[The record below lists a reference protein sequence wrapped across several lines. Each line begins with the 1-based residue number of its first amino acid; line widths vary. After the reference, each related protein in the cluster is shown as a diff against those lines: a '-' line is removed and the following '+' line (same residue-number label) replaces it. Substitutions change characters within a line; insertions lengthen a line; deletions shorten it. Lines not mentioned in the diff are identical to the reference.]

1 MAIEQLKDRYGVKI
15 GEVREFGSRLE
26 IYDRYGVKVGYYDG
40 RYTYDRYGVRVGEGN
55 LLAALL
61 PRF

>member
-1 MAIEQLKDRYGVKI
+1 MATEQLKDRYGVKI
-15 GEVREFGSRLE
+15 GEVRESGSRLE
-26 IYDRYGVKVGYYDG
+26 IYDRYGVKLGYYDG

>member
-1 MAIEQLKDRYGVKI
+1 MNQILKDRYGVKI
-15 GEVREFGSRLE
+15 GEIRDEGSRKTV
-26 IYDRYGVKVGYYDG
+26 YDKYGVRLGYYDG
-40 RYTYDRYGVRVGEGN
+40 RYTYDKYGVRVGEGD